1 MIYAN
6 TIVDKMDEAN
16 FSRSLTTASKY
27 DEQKVRKLV
36 HTIA

>member
-6 TIVDKMDEAN
+6 TIVNKMDEAN
-16 FSRSLTTASKY
+16 FSWSLTTASKY
-27 DEQKVRKLV
+27 DEQKVRKLE